1 MEFFQTNGTFK
12 LMETL
17 EQVSVSLARVFSL
30 SLKEVVVPFEWEE
43 ANLIQVFQNGSKN
56 NSDNYRPV
64 S

>member
-43 ANLIQVFQNGSKN
+43 ANIIPVFKNGSKN